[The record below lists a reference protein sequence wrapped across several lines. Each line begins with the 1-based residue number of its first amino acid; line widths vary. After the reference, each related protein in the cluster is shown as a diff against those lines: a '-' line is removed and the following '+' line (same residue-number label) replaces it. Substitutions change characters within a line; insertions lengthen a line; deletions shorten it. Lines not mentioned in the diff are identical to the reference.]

1 MKKHIFVAI
10 AAACMMIGT
19 GASAQNKQSQ
29 SRMMKERP
37 TAEQVAQHQTARL
50 KEKLALTDKQA
61 QQIYDYNLQQV
72 KELQKQREQMRAAR
86 QAEVAKMKSILTP
99 EQFEKWQKLQGDNL
113 RGRGPKA
120 GKPGAAGK
128 GQCCN
133 RSAKGGKKACGP
145 ANGKPHKK

>member
-19 GASAQNKQSQ
+19 GASAQNKQAQ

-37 TAEQVAQHQTARL
+37 TAEQVAQHQTDRL
-50 KEKLALTDKQA
+50 KEKLSLTDKQA
-61 QQIYDYNLQQV
+61 QQLYDYNLQQV

-99 EQFEKWQKLQGDNL
+99 EQFEKWQKLQGDNQ
-113 RGRGPKA
+113 RGRAPKA
-120 GKPGAAGK
+120 GQAGK
-128 GQCCN
+128 GQCCQK
-133 RSAKGGKKACGP
+133 SAKGHKQGCCKG
-145 ANGKPHKK
+145 NGKPRKQ